1 MQDVA
6 SEGPSPLDIQGLKQ
20 PVLLSYY
27 AVQVHLDAAYL
38 FMFFFFTANLLF
50 RTVAVL
56 VA

>member
-1 MQDVA
+1 
-6 SEGPSPLDIQGLKQ
+6 LDIQGLKQ